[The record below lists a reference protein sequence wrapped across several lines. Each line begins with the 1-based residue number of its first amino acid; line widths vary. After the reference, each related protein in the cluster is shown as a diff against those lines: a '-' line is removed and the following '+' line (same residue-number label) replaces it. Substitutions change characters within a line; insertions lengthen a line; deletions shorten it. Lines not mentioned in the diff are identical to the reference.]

1 MRIGTAVVGI
11 AIACSVAVA
20 GCGSSSDSGTTGS
33 TSAGAAATGAS
44 TTSGA
49 SGDVKIDVGSK
60 TLTFPAGTKPKIA
73 MFAGSGIAY
82 QTAYQKEVPKLEKK
96 YGIDI
101 TYFDSKFDPTAQL
114 NQMRSAVQ
122 NKKFNAWIVENYA
135 GASACTIET
144 KQAPAANIV
153 VSPVTNPTC
162 DQATKPWGDAYWSPG
177 TLNSVGAVSSSTY
190 YTGWVKAAKALM
202 GTEEPKVAVISGPP
216 LVPATNNMKQA
227 FTNNDIKPVAFFTS
241 DYTTPTALKTASD
254 LLQAHSDVNAIFS
267 VGPDV
272 TVGIV
277 SALKAAG
284 KKPGEVKVFEVGG
297 AEQNFDL
304 IRQGWLTMAS
314 PYAPVTTIDAAVG
327 GIVDAF
333 AGKQGPRAVPALS
346 QGTPQEPYQITKEN
360 VDQYPAQ
367 Y

>member
-1 MRIGTAVVGI
+1 MRIGLAVTGI
-11 AIACSVAVA
+11 VVACSVAVA
-20 GCGSSSDSGTTGS
+20 GCGSSSDSSTSTGAGTS
-33 TSAGAAATGAS
+33 TPSASAGATTAAG
-44 TTSGA
+44 
-49 SGDVKIDVGSK
+49 GDVTIDVGSNK
-60 TLTFPAGTKPKIA
+60 LTFPAGTKPKIA

-82 QTAYQKEVPKLEKK
+82 QTAYQKEVPELEKK

-101 TYFDSKFDPTAQL
+101 TYFDSKFDPTTQL
-114 NQMRSAVQ
+114 NQMRSALQ

-162 DQATKPWGDAYWSPG
+162 DQATKPFGDEYWSPG

-190 YTGWVKAAKALM
+190 YTGWVKNAKALL
-202 GTEEPKVAVISGPP
+202 GSEEPKVAVISGPP

-227 FTNNDIKPVAFFTS
+227 FTNNGIKPVAFFNS
-241 DYTTPTALKTASD
+241 DYTTPTALKTTSD
-254 LLQAHSDVNAIFS
+254 LLQAHPEVNAIFS

-297 AEQNFDL
+297 ARQNFGL
-304 IRQGWLTMAS
+304 IKDGWLTMAA
-314 PYAPVTTIDAAVG
+314 PYAPVTTIDSAVA

-346 QGTPQEPYQITKEN
+346 QGTPEEPYQITKEN